1 MKPILHPIYISEQ
14 LLLALKLDQ
23 PFGDLVAQLASID
36 QGDFDLKVVS
46 DDAKKTFWINV
57 YNAYFLILRKHHK
70 VAKPLIYN
78 VKEIL
83 IAGKNMS
90 LDDIEHGILRRYR
103 LKVSLGYLPNVFAP
117 SWIKK
122 WAVKEL
128 DYRIHFALNC
138 GAVSCPPIAFYR
150 VENIAQQLSL
160 ATTSFL
166 ENETKI
172 NHETKTIYSTK
183 LFQWYQGDF
192 GGTTGIKKLLS
203 NLFEQ
208 NLQAYKLL
216 YIDYDFTDDLDNFLV
231 Q

>member
-23 PFGDLVAQLASID
+23 PFGDLIAQLASID
-36 QGDFDLKVVS
+36 HGDFDLKVVS

-57 YNAYFLILRKHHK
+57 YNAYFLILRKYHK
-70 VAKPLIYN
+70 VAKTLIYN

-160 ATTSFL
+160 ATTLFL

-203 NLFEQ
+203 DIFVQ

-216 YIDYDFTDDLDNFLV
+216 FNDYDLTDDLDNFLV

>member
-23 PFGDLVAQLASID
+23 PFGDLIAQLASID

-46 DDAKKTFWINV
+46 DDAKKTFWINA
-57 YNAYFLILRKHHK
+57 YNAYFLILRKYHK

-78 VKEIL
+78 VKEIF

-103 LKVSLGYLPNVFAP
+103 LKVSLGYLPNVFTP

-203 NLFEQ
+203 DLFEQ